1 MKKAKEKYIK
11 HVLKYLEPFSHFS
24 PKKNTNIVPLLSD
37 ETIHKLCESCQNL
50 LQNTYGINEKKIKK
64 ISKKMKPMA
73 KDVRKLASPTTS
85 LLRKRKLL
93 SNQQVG
99 GGIFTIIASTII
111 PALLSAIVK

>member
-1 MKKAKEKYIK
+1 MLFRYHNGISDFANKLAKK
-11 HVLKYLEPFSHFS
+11 V
-24 PKKNTNIVPLLSD
+24 PKKIGPR
-37 ETIHKLCESCQNL
+37 
-50 LQNTYGINEKKIKK
+50 
-64 ISKKMKPMA
+64 SKTMA

>member
-1 MKKAKEKYIK
+1 
-11 HVLKYLEPFSHFS
+11 
-24 PKKNTNIVPLLSD
+24 
-37 ETIHKLCESCQNL
+37 
-50 LQNTYGINEKKIKK
+50 
-64 ISKKMKPMA
+64 MKPMA